1 MLFHIKH
8 TTRYSY
14 SRTVFCE
21 PFTVRL
27 RPREDSSQRLIRYQF
42 SVDPEPA
49 GICDFLDVEG
59 NVATQCWFNSPT
71 CTLTLTVNCVVETL
85 RTNPFDFLLVGE
97 ATELPLRY
105 RPEIEASLAPYYG
118 ADINNNGAIGE
129 LASQIQTEA
138 SRQTIPF
145 LCKLAAWINE
155 NFEKV
160 VRPQGNAH
168 PPETTLQLRSGSCR
182 DLAVLYIAVCRA
194 AGLATRFVSGY
205 QSQLESDGDRHL
217 HAWAEVYLPGAGW
230 RGFDPGQGIAV
241 ADQHVAVATG
251 LNPLAAAPTSGTFR
265 GTGASSNMDS
275 QLVIRASLSL

>member
-42 SVDPEPA
+42 SVDPQPA
-49 GICDFLDVEG
+49 GFCDFLDVEG

-71 CTLTLTVNCVVETL
+71 CMLTLTVNCVVETL
-85 RTNPFDFLLVGE
+85 RTNPFDFLLEGE
-97 ATELPLRY
+97 GVQLPVRY
-105 RPEIEASLAPYYG
+105 HPEIQAPLTPYC
-118 ADINNNGAIGE
+118 AAAVHGAISQ
-129 LASQIQTEA
+129 LAEQIQIETN
-138 SRQTIPF
+138 RKTLPF
-145 LCKLAAWINE
+145 LSKLALWISE

-160 VRPQGNAH
+160 ARPKGNPH
-168 PPETTLQLRSGSCR
+168 PPETTLELRKGSCR

-194 AGLATRFVSGY
+194 AGLASRFVSGY
-205 QSQLESDGDRHL
+205 QSQLESDGDHHL

-230 RGFDPGQGIAV
+230 RGFDPGLGIAV

-275 QLVIRASLSL
+275 QLVIRAS